1 MRYPI
6 SRRDVLA
13 LLGGLAAGAA
23 IMPARAKTAPRPK
36 LDARDSAD
44 VERIQNYLNSIRTL
58 RGHFIQT
65 SSNGGFAEGKIYLER
80 PNRIRID
87 YAPPTKL
94 QVFADGF
101 WLIYVDYELQNVDQ
115 VPLSSTPAALLVS
128 KNVKLSGD
136 VTVLGVTRGKQTIDV
151 RLTQTDDEDQGQLI
165 FGFTD
170 SPLQLQNWTV
180 IDAQRVHTRV
190 ALVNT
195 EFNVKIDPYV
205 FFFDPPPWAGAPQ

>member
-23 IMPARAKTAPRPK
+23 IMPARADTAPQPK

-44 VERIQNYLNSIRTL
+44 VERIQRYLNSIRTL
-58 RGHFIQT
+58 SGHFIQT

-80 PNRIRID
+80 PNRVRLD
-87 YAPPTKL
+87 YSPPTKL

-115 VPLSSTPAALLVS
+115 VPLSSTPAALLVAD
-128 KNVKLSGD
+128 KVKLSGD
-136 VTVLGVTRGKQTIDV
+136 VTVLGVARGKQTIDV
-151 RLTQTDDEDQGQLI
+151 RLTQTDDPDQGQLT

-170 SPLQLQNWTV
+170 SPLQLHDWTV
-180 IDAQRVHTRV
+180 IDAQRVRTRV